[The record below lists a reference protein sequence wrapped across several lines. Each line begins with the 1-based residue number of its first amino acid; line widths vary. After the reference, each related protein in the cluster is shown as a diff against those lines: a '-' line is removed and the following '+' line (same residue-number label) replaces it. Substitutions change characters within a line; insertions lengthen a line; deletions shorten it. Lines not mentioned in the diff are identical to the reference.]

1 MRRWMKKLVSGAV
14 LAGMVITS
22 PGYIP
27 AAGKTVEAAEND
39 SAYEW
44 DNHDR
49 NIIYPASETTAESDS
64 AQSGYGA
71 EKMLDGNNDTRWEA
85 SWSNAPAEK
94 TLTFG
99 TKDGVFYRS
108 EIRIASGQQ
117 YQRNDVQL

>member
-71 EKMLDGNNDTRWEA
+71 VAQLVFGQSGRRMKTVNGFFAVLVGQADKSVPRHGADIGFAFHDGI
-85 SWSNAPAEK
+85 
-94 TLTFG
+94 L
-99 TKDGVFYRS
+99 
-108 EIRIASGQQ
+108 
-117 YQRNDVQL
+117 